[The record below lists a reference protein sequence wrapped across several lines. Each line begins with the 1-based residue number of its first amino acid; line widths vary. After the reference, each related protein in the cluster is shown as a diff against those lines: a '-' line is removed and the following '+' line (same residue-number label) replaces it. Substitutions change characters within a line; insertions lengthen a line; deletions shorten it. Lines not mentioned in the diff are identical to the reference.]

1 MHCFFAVRSIQIQLY
16 TFTLNRQQYN
26 DDCKFVNSVSQV
38 QELHKKMTE
47 ETRRA
52 DNLAFEMKKLE
63 EKHETVVKEKEV
75 WEHFRC
81 QKQELCFFFWM

>member
-1 MHCFFAVRSIQIQLY
+1 
-16 TFTLNRQQYN
+16 
-26 DDCKFVNSVSQV
+26 
-38 QELHKKMTE
+38 MTE

-75 WEHFRC
+75 REHLRC
-81 QKQELCFFFWM
+81 QKQELCFVFLLDVNVHVFPSFRGSSWRENL